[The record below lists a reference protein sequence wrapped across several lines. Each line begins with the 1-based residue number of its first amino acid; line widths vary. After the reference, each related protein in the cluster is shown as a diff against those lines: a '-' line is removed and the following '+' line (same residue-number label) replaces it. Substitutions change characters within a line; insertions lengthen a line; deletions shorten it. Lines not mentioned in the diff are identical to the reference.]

1 MVFQGKCAENDESQK
16 QIYDDDLMGSL
27 EDEQMSRLLSH
38 LSHYAGLGD

>member
-16 QIYDDDLMGSL
+16 QIYGDLMGSL